1 MKRGWTFGQKM
12 GAGFGVV
19 VALTALVGI
28 VAVTALRRAV
38 ESQEKV
44 LAVNATLLQDAE
56 KAESAVWQKV
66 AASRAFFLG
75 AEPRYLDDIR
85 QARAELAAILEVLKR
100 IVETEDGRTLV
111 DRIERA
117 EADHQAAME
126 RLLEMRRKSV
136 GEVALEQ
143 AFATE
148 LTPRLTI
155 LRSSV
160 ATFVDRQKQLLETAS
175 KKAASEVSTAI
186 ALAVALVSAA
196 ILLALAIAVGLS
208 RSLGRDIGGAVNQAQ
223 SSAAELQAA
232 ANQQATGAREQ
243 ATALTEISTTI
254 RELLMTSKQ
263 IADSAQQVARL
274 ADETARTARAGDGTV
289 QRARASLVAIRQ
301 QVDVVVD
308 HMLELGKRSHQIGAV
323 VDIVSELAEQT
334 NILAINATI
343 EAAGAG
349 ESGKRFAVV
358 GDEIRKLSDRVSAAA
373 KEIRSLVEDVRGS
386 VNTTVMATEGG
397 SKAVDAGAR
406 EFGEVATSFTQISAQ
421 VATTTEAARE
431 IQLSTKQQST
441 GVEQV
446 DLAIGNVALASKEAE
461 ASAGQVLQSAAL
473 VANISKDLVRLVTT
487 KAAA

>member
-1 MKRGWTFGQKM
+1 MKKGWTFGQKM
-12 GAGFGVV
+12 GAGFAVV
-19 VALTALVGI
+19 VALTALVGV
-28 VAVTALRRAV
+28 VAVTALRRVVDSQKHVLSVNAELLLEAERV
-38 ESQEKV
+38 ES
-44 LAVNATLLQDAE
+44 TL
-56 KAESAVWQKV
+56 WQKV
-66 AASRAFFLG
+66 AASRAYFLG

-85 QARAELAAILEVLKR
+85 QSRTELAAILEGLKR
-100 IVETEDGRTLV
+100 KVPTAEGRKLV

-126 RLLEMRRKSV
+126 RLLEMRKTKSADA
-136 GEVALEQ
+136 ALEK
-143 AFATE
+143 AFADE
-148 LTPRLTI
+148 LTPRLQT
-155 LRSSV
+155 LRTAV
-160 ATFVDRQKQLLETAS
+160 AAFVDRQQALLDAATAKS
-175 KKAASEVSTAI
+175 QSEVSTAI
-186 ALAVALVSAA
+186 ALSVAIVAAAVV
-196 ILLALAIAVGLS
+196 LALAIAVGLA
-208 RSLGRDIGGAVNQAQ
+208 RSLGRDVGGAVSQAQ
-223 SSAAELQAA
+223 SSSAELQAA

-263 IADSAQQVARL
+263 IAESAQQVARL

-289 QRARASLVAIRQ
+289 QKARTSLAAIRQ

-349 ESGKRFAVV
+349 EAGKRFAVV

-406 EFGEVATSFTQISAQ
+406 EFAEVATSFTQISSQ

-446 DLAIGNVALASKEAE
+446 DVAIGNVALAAKEAE
-461 ASAGQVLQSAAL
+461 ASAGQVLQSAAF
-473 VANISKDLVRLVTT
+473 VANISKDLVRLVSTQ
-487 KAAA
+487 AAA